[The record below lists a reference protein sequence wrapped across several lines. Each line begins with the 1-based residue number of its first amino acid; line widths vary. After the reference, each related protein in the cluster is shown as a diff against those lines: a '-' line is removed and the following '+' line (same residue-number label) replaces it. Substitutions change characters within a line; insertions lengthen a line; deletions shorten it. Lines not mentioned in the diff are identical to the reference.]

1 MKEQSAKNINDYIL
15 NAGPELVEILEQ
27 FKACIKKC
35 CPEAEESISYGMPAF
50 KYLKKPLCYFGVFKT
65 HIGFFPTASGI
76 AHFTHEFDGFQF
88 SKGGIQFPF
97 DKEIPW
103 ALIERIVEF
112 RKAEIGKKR

>member
-1 MKEQSAKNINDYIL
+1 MKEQSAKSIDEYIL
-15 NAGPELVEILEQ
+15 NSGPELVEILEK
-27 FKACIKKC
+27 FKFSIKKC

-76 AHFTHEFDGFQF
+76 AHFVSEFDGYQF

-97 DKEIPW
+97 DKKIPW
-103 ALIERIVEF
+103 DVIERIVEF
-112 RKAEIGKKR
+112 RKAEIGKR